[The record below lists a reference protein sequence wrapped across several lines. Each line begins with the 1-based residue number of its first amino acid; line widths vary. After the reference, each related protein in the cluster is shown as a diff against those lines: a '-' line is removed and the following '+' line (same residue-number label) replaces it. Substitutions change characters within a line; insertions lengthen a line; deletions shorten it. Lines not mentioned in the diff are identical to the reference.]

1 MTVFPVF
8 LQPTGIPSLATDQG
22 SIPKIGTD
30 IAKISG
36 SRTLFVRILESGKE
50 GEIVMKCDA
59 CGKEVTEGSTS
70 CPYCFRQFASPPTRG
85 AGTVDEDF
93 GAQFNRATTLWKDN
107 LGDLVLFTLV
117 FMLVG
122 WIPILNA
129 AFFAGYTRGLISLNR
144 GVKPKTGDIFSA
156 WDCFGNALGYCLILL
171 AAVIVTGFIHFFG
184 PIAQFAICLF
194 GTPGFFAVVDRNMNV
209 IDALKWSFTTVQRHF
224 LPWLLVILVG
234 GVIGSFGLIVILIG
248 IIVTLPWGDLLI
260 IQQYEKVK
268 GES

>member
-1 MTVFPVF
+1 M
-8 LQPTGIPSLATDQG
+8 
-22 SIPKIGTD
+22 
-30 IAKISG
+30 
-36 SRTLFVRILESGKE
+36 R
-50 GEIVMKCDA
+50 CNA
-59 CGKEVTEGSTS
+59 CGKEVAEGSSS
-70 CPYCFRQFASPPTRG
+70 CPYCFSKITSPPARN

-93 GAQFNRATTLWKDN
+93 GAQFNRATALWKDN
-107 LGDLVLFTLV
+107 IGDLILFTLV

-129 AFFAGYTRGLISLNR
+129 AFFAGYTRGLIALNR

-171 AAVIVTGFIHFFG
+171 AAVIVTGFIHFVG

-234 GVIGSFGLIVILIG
+234 GVIGSFGLIVFLIG

-268 GES
+268 GEG

>member
-1 MTVFPVF
+1 
-8 LQPTGIPSLATDQG
+8 LEIRAN
-22 SIPKIGTD
+22 
-30 IAKISG
+30 IAKKSG
-36 SRTLFVRILESGKE
+36 SRTLFVRIIESEYE
-50 GEIVMKCDA
+50 GENDMRCDA
-59 CGKEVTEGSTS
+59 CGKEIAEGSLS
-70 CPYCFRQFASPPTRG
+70 CPYCFKQISSPPAAG
-85 AGTVDEDF
+85 AGTADEDF

-107 LGDLVLFTLV
+107 LGDLAVFTLV

-171 AAVIVTGFIHFFG
+171 AAVIVAGFVPFFG
-184 PIAQFAICLF
+184 PVAQFAVALF
-194 GTPGFFAVVDRNMNV
+194 GTPGFFPIADRNMNV
-209 IDALKWSFTTVQRHF
+209 VDALKWSITTVQRHF

-234 GVIGSFGLIVILIG
+234 GVIGSFGLMVIVIG

-268 GES
+268 GEITSP